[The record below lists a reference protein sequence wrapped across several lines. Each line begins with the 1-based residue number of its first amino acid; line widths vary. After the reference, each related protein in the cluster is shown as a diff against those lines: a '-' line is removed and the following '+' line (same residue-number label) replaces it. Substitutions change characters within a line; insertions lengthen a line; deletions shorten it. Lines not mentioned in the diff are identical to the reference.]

1 MSDLFAPGQE
11 ADRAL
16 VPFRALPGGLAVRD
30 CQDLMAYPFFSL
42 AKTKRIDPIRYSAG
56 GIEICVEGTLQ
67 HGIATIWDAD
77 ILIWATSQW
86 MEAKDSRIPTSRR
99 VAVTPYEIL
108 RFADRGTAASDY
120 QRLRAALDRLQSTTI
135 QTSIRQEGAR
145 RQHRFSWVNEW
156 QERLKDNRPQGL
168 ELVLPDWFY
177 DGVLLC
183 GQVLT
188 IDRRYFQLTGGLQ
201 RWLYRIVRKHAG
213 RQPGGWRFEFGHLY
227 AKSGALIRFSDF
239 AIHLRQIALRQS
251 LPGYQ
256 LTVEQRKSGTEILAF
271 QPSTG
276 VGVRERIV
284 RLSERLRLGD
294 KL

>member
-1 MSDLFAPGQE
+1 MRE
-11 ADRAL
+11 ADRTL
-16 VPFRALPGGLAVRD
+16 PSFRAIPGTLAVRD

-42 AKTKRIDPIRYSAG
+42 AKTKRIAPIHYATK

-86 MEAKDSRIPTSRR
+86 VEARDSGIPTSRR

-108 RFADRGTAASDY
+108 RFAGRGTAASDY
-120 QRLRAALDRLQSTTI
+120 QRFRAALDRLQSTTI
-135 QTSIRQEGAR
+135 QTSIRQEGNR

-156 QERLKDNRPQGL
+156 QERLQDNRPQGL

-177 DGVLLC
+177 DGVLRS

-188 IDRRYFQLTGGLQ
+188 IDRRYFHLTGGLQ
-201 RWLYRIVRKHAG
+201 RWLYRLVRKHAG
-213 RQPGGWRFEFGHLY
+213 RQPSGWRFEFAHLY
-227 AKSGALIRFSDF
+227 AKSGVLIRFSDF
-239 AIHLRQIALRQS
+239 AIHLRQIALSQS

-256 LTVEQRKSGTEILAF
+256 LRVERRKSGTEILAF
-271 QPSTG
+271 QPS
-276 VGVRERIV
+276 VSAQVRERIAL
-284 RLSERLRLGD
+284 LSEQLRVGG